1 MLPNLSALP
10 TSARCPQWPEAPTPP
25 APSDNGN
32 DRYVYLWH
40 RPRDASFP
48 QPELVNRI
56 AASGGVVPEYAIDDP
71 TSVPQMRPL
80 DADSFNDS
88 IAAFL
93 AHDMDMR
100 TRLTH
105 GSVGSLAWFY
115 MNRRS
120 EGTALEYA
128 KPWEL
133 VFRVPREWLVH
144 NALSCSEQ
152 PPRDDHSRPGY
163 AGSRFVTA
171 LRVPLEYRI
180 TSTAPLRNE
189 ASRAMSFQEVTDLL
203 YGAHVTEDPESRM
216 RYESPP
222 PKPPSPRAG
231 EGPLMNPF
239 F

>member
-10 TSARCPQWPEAPTPP
+10 TSARCLQWADVPLPP
-25 APSDNGN
+25 APSDDGN
-32 DRYVYLWH
+32 DRYFYLWH
-40 RPRDASFP
+40 RPGDASFA

-56 AASGGVVPEYAIDDP
+56 VESGGVVPYSARDDP
-71 TSVPQMRPL
+71 KSVPQMRPL
-80 DADSFNDS
+80 DADSFDDD
-88 IAAFL
+88 IVEFL
-93 AHDMDMR
+93 MHDMDMR
-100 TRLTH
+100 RRFTH
-105 GSVGSLAWFY
+105 GNVGSLAWFY

-128 KPWEL
+128 KSWEL

-152 PPRDDHSRPGY
+152 PPRDDHSPPGY

-180 TSTAPLRNE
+180 TSPAPLRNE
-189 ASRAMSFQEVTDLL
+189 ASRAMSIQEVTYLL

-222 PKPPSPRAG
+222 PPSPPRPS
-231 EGPLMNPF
+231 GPPPAINPF
-239 F
+239 

>member
-10 TSARCPQWPEAPTPP
+10 TSARCLKWADVPPP

-32 DRYVYLWH
+32 DRYFYLWH

-56 AASGGVVPEYAIDDP
+56 VESGGVVPEYAKENP
-71 TSVPQMRPL
+71 KSVPQMRPP
-80 DADSFNDS
+80 DANSFADG
-88 IAAFL
+88 IDAFL
-93 AHDMDMR
+93 KHDMDMR

-115 MNRRS
+115 INRRS

-128 KPWEL
+128 EPREL

-152 PPRDDHSRPGY
+152 PPRDDHSPPDYVG
-163 AGSRFVTA
+163 GRFVTA

-180 TSTAPLRNE
+180 LSTAPLRNE
-189 ASRAMSFQEVTDLL
+189 ASRAMSLQEVTYLL

-222 PKPPSPRAG
+222 PPPKPHVFV
-231 EGPLMNPF
+231 NPF
-239 F
+239 

>member
-10 TSARCPQWPEAPTPP
+10 TSAGRCPQWPEAPTPP
-25 APSDNGN
+25 PPGDNGD

-56 AASGGVVPEYAIDDP
+56 AFSGGVVPDYAIDDP
-71 TSVPQMRPL
+71 MSVPQMRPL
-80 DADSFNDS
+80 DAESFADG
-88 IAAFL
+88 IYGFL
-93 AHDMDMR
+93 MHDMDAR

-128 KPWEL
+128 NEHEL

-152 PPRDDHSRPGY
+152 PPRDDHSPPGY
-163 AGSRFVTA
+163 FGSRFVTA

-180 TSTAPLRNE
+180 LSTTPLRNE
-189 ASRAMSFQEVTDLL
+189 ENRAMSFLEVTDLL
-203 YGAHVTEDPESRM
+203 YGAHVAEDPLSRM

-222 PKPPSPRAG
+222 PPTPPHVFVSP
-231 EGPLMNPF
+231 F
-239 F
+239 